1 MGKSTPSPPAP
12 PDPVKTAAAQA
23 TANKEAAVAQANI
36 NMVNQETPYGNLEYF
51 QRGTASDGTPQY
63 TARQTLSPKQQQML
77 VSRTP
82 FRVSFFGGGTDYPE
96 WYMENG
102 GAVLSTSIDKY
113 CYLTCRYTPQFFA
126 DTYRI
131 VWSHIENVSHISE
144 ILHPAVR
151 EGLSYM
157 GFEDERGVEIHHHG
171 DLPARAGMGSSS
183 AFANGLIL
191 ALSALKGTAIDQ
203 KDLFQKAIHLE
214 RELLNE
220 NVGCQDQ
227 IATACGGFNLIRFQP
242 GGDIAVDPVDISDQR
257 RADLESRLM
266 LFFVGT
272 RRFASEIAGQVIANF
287 DNRIDELIR
296 LHAMVGD
303 GVDVLCGENSLD
315 DFGTLLDEAWQLK
328 RALSGSISNLA
339 VDEIYEKAMA
349 SGAKGG
355 KLLGAGAS
363 GFMLFYVPEEKQS
376 AVREAL
382 APVEEVPFR
391 FETEGS
397 VIIST
402 RNDG

>member
-1 MGKSTPSPPAP
+1 MS
-12 PDPVKTAAAQA
+12 
-23 TANKEAAVAQANI
+23 I
-36 NMVNQETPYGNLEYF
+36 LI
-51 QRGTASDGTPQY
+51 
-63 TARQTLSPKQQQML
+63 
-77 VSRTP
+77 SRTP

-96 WYMENG
+96 WFMENG

-151 EGLSYM
+151 EGLNYM

-191 ALSALKGTAIDQ
+191 ALSALKGAAVDQ
-203 KDLFQKAIHLE
+203 NTLFQKAIHLE

-227 IATACGGFNLIRFQP
+227 VATACGGFNLIRFKQ
-242 GGDIAVDPVDISDQR
+242 GGDITVEPVDISDQR
-257 RADLESRLM
+257 RSELESSLM

-287 DNRIDELIR
+287 GNRKDELKRIYT
-296 LHAMVGD
+296 MVGD
-303 GVDVLCGENSLD
+303 GVDILCGENSLD
-315 DFGTLLDEAWQLK
+315 DFGVLLDETWQLK

-339 VDEIYEKAMA
+339 IDEVYEKAMVN
-349 SGAKGG
+349 GAKGG

-363 GFMLFYVPEEKQS
+363 GFMLFYVPEENQS
-376 AVREAL
+376 TVRKAL
-382 APVEEVPFR
+382 APLEEVSFH

-402 RNDG
+402 RDDG

>member
-1 MGKSTPSPPAP
+1 LGPYREARLFVG
-12 PDPVKTAAAQA
+12 PDTYMS
-23 TANKEAAVAQANI
+23 I
-36 NMVNQETPYGNLEYF
+36 LI
-51 QRGTASDGTPQY
+51 
-63 TARQTLSPKQQQML
+63 
-77 VSRTP
+77 SRTP
-82 FRVSFFGGGTDYPE
+82 FRISFFGGGTDYPE
-96 WYMENG
+96 WYLENG

-157 GFEDERGVEIHHHG
+157 GFGDERGVEIHHHG

-191 ALSALKGTAIDQ
+191 ALSALQGETIDQ
-203 KDLFQKAIHLE
+203 KALFEKAIHLE

-227 IATACGGFNLIRFQP
+227 VATACGGLNLIRFRP
-242 GGDIAVDPVDISDQR
+242 GGDIEVEPVGLSDQR
-257 RADLESRLM
+257 SATLENRLM

-287 DNRIDELIR
+287 DNRKEELRR
-296 LHAMVGD
+296 LFAMVDDGVEILRGD
-303 GVDVLCGENSLD
+303 GSLD
-315 DFGTLLDEAWQLK
+315 EFGALLDKTWQLK
-328 RALSGSISNLA
+328 RALSGAVSNLA

-349 SGAKGG
+349 NGALGG

-363 GFMLFYVPEEKQS
+363 GFMLFYVPEENQEKI
-376 AVREAL
+376 REVL
-382 APVEEVPFR
+382 TPVPEVPFR
-391 FETEGS
+391 FESEGS

-402 RNDG
+402 TDDT